1 MATSFSVQYL
11 FELVDKFTPAAAGIA
26 VAAARM
32 GKAIAAAGATMGPL
46 IARLAG
52 VTAGV
57 VLLSGAFALMG
68 VKKAAAF
75 EESLTSLRRVTGIT
89 RDEMFAYGKDAMQ
102 LGVSVGKSGE
112 QIAEMMTEGALMGI
126 RGRET
131 LAAFAETVAKVS
143 VTWDDMG
150 EKMASRSLATLT
162 AQWFNDLA
170 PEDARKRLKETA
182 DTINEL
188 SNRSAFK
195 APELLKAFER
205 GGVAAKK
212 FGLTPEQFSAYA
224 GTALVTGEKS
234 GELQGTRARM
244 TFTKLTR
251 NLAAPTKGFNRAL
264 GLLKTSRDQMGK
276 MLLDNPQDLML
287 DVMERMQGMN
297 KIQQESVAAG
307 LLDSRSAAQFS
318 AVAANIN
325 EYKKQLA
332 IADDQYANRFAK
344 DTAFMNWLRNGDQGL
359 REIAEQLE
367 RYNKV
372 VTRSGSVD
380 REFGR
385 RTESLT
391 FALKQLGHAWDRLQ
405 ILAALPLLDP
415 LRKGTNILTDFVSAM
430 GDLSQYSAIGG
441 TLLTAGLGAGLISL
455 GLVAAAFA
463 ARMVGLTG
471 ALARFR
477 SVVMLTGM
485 AWKTLMTMAAL
496 SSAVALTLVV
506 TAIGVTS
513 AMWIYDNWGKLA
525 EYASTPISF
534 SVLFPEL
541 PPWIK
546 AWMDF
551 TAEQNAA
558 STPGTGAHKKGWTG
572 LSDWFAGLGGGKA
585 TPPSMYSA
593 PDPNSAWYDRMNQR
607 INGLVSGF
615 PAGPALPPPAPAP
628 NPNRVP
634 QAAAERIKVES
645 QIRGEIAPLQ
655 VTATPI
661 TVNVRGTVNGPVAGS
676 GSGTLTTNAPRG
688 VSTAEAGQAAV
699 SP

>member
-1 MATSFSVQYL
+1 MASYSVQYI
-11 FELVDKFTPAAAGIA
+11 FELVDKFTPAAAAIA
-26 VAAARM
+26 VAAGRM
-32 GKAIAAAGATMGPL
+32 MKAIGAAGATMGPL
-46 IARLAG
+46 LARLAG

-89 RDEMFAYGKDAMQ
+89 REEMLGYGKDALQ
-102 LGVSVGKSGE
+102 IGVRMGKSGDE
-112 QIAEMMTEGALMGI
+112 IAGMMTEGALMGI

-131 LAAFAETVAKVS
+131 LAAFAETVSKVS

-162 AQWFNDLA
+162 AQWFSDLA
-170 PEDARKRLKETA
+170 PEQARKRLVETA

-212 FGLTPEQFSAYA
+212 FGLSPDQFSAYA

-264 GLLKTSRDQMGK
+264 GLLKTSRQKMQEQM
-276 MLLDNPQDLML
+276 LSSPQDLML
-287 DVMERMQGMN
+287 NIMERMQGMN
-297 KIQQESVAAG
+297 KIQQESVASG
-307 LLDSRSAAQFS
+307 LLDSRSAAQFT
-318 AVAANIN
+318 AVAANLN

-332 IADDQYANRFAK
+332 IADDAYAAKFAK
-344 DTAFMNWLRNGDQGL
+344 DKAFMDWLRNGGEGL
-359 REIAEQLE
+359 KEIAEQLE

-380 REFGR
+380 REFER
-385 RTESLT
+385 RTESLN
-391 FALKQLGHAWDRLQ
+391 FALKQLGSAWDRLQ
-405 ILAALPLLDP
+405 TLAALPLLEP
-415 LRKGTNILTDFVSAM
+415 LRKGTNVITNLVSAM
-430 GDLSQYSAIGG
+430 GDLTQYSALGG
-441 TLLTAGLGAGLISL
+441 TLMTAGLGAGMISL

-463 ARMVGLTG
+463 ARMVGLSG
-471 ALARFR
+471 ALMRFR
-477 SVVMLTGM
+477 SVVLLTGL
-485 AWKTLMTMAAL
+485 AWKTLLAMAAM
-496 SSAVALTLVV
+496 SAATAFTLMIVAT
-506 TAIGVTS
+506 GVAS
-513 AMWIYDNWGKLA
+513 AMWVYDNWNKLK
-525 EYASTPISF
+525 EYASTTIKF
-534 SVLFPEL
+534 SMLFPDVPE
-541 PPWIK
+541 PIK
-546 AWMDF
+546 QFMDF
-551 TAEQNAA
+551 VANQNAM
-558 STPGTGAHKKGWTG
+558 STPGTGAHKGG
-572 LSDWFAGLGGGKA
+572 PLSWLSEKLFGPL
-585 TPPSMYSA
+585 TPPAMYPA
-593 PDPNSAWYDRMNQR
+593 PDPDPAWFAQMNQR
-607 INGLVSGF
+607 INGLIPGL
-615 PAGPALPPPAPAP
+615 PATPPPGMPLPAP
-628 NPNRVP
+628 NPNRIP
-634 QAAAERIKVES
+634 EAAAERIRVES

-661 TVNVRGTVNGPVAGS
+661 EVRVTGQVNGPLNGTGS
-676 GSGTLTTNAPRG
+676 GSLSTNAPRG
-688 VSTAEAGQAAV
+688 VSTSEAGSSVV